1 MWFSKSETAKAK
13 VVESTLNLTYP
24 VSVRRSSRRR
34 SIELR
39 VTAASDVWILCPLEI
54 SDTQIVDF
62 LRSRADW
69 IESKLLLNQTRAA
82 LPCPDYESGSIW
94 QLRGQG
100 FVLELSVGPRSVVLD
115 TDRLRVKTDSMD
127 TEKVKGILKS
137 WYIQQAEDC
146 LLGRTQ
152 HFASCL
158 GVKPSRVQLRQYRSQ
173 WGRCNSRQEI
183 AFDWRVIMAPDSV
196 IDYLVIHELCHI
208 KHFNHSSDFW
218 SLVGSL
224 QPNYRESKD
233 WLRANS
239 YWIKQTFGS
248 V

>member
-1 MWFSKSETAKAK
+1 MWFSKLETAKAK
-13 VVESTLNLTYP
+13 VIESTLTLTYP

-39 VTAASDVWILCPLEI
+39 VTGASEVRILCPLEI

-62 LRSRADW
+62 VRSKADW

-82 LPCPDYESGSIW
+82 IVSPDYESGSIW
-94 QLRGQG
+94 QLRGQR
-100 FVLELSVGPRSVVLD
+100 FVLELSIGPRSVILG
-115 TDRLRVKTDSMD
+115 TEQLRVKADSIG
-127 TEKVKGILKS
+127 TEKVKSILKS

-146 LLGRTQ
+146 LLRRTQ
-152 HFASCL
+152 HFASRL

-183 AFDWRVIMAPDSV
+183 AFDWRVIMAPDPV

-208 KHFNHSSDFW
+208 KQFNHSSDFW

-239 YWIKQTFGS
+239 YWIKQTFRS